1 MEKLLSSL
9 SMTAPKKKA
18 KPSAGVE
25 RLAAAHELDKAGSSK
40 DALDA
45 YEDALALLLAEL
57 KSEKDSKRQSQLRAT
72 IEANMSRAEVLKKQ
86 VRQPAAKKKVPQR
99 PEPTK
104 RPAKRPQQQ
113 RTRVHPPDHHDYRKA
128 PVPKRSPYEAQ
139 MLEEMLEASPGVTW
153 SDVAGLETAKRTLQE
168 AVVLPYVRP
177 DLYRGL
183 RAPPKGV
190 LLYGPPGTGK
200 TLLAKAVAS
209 ESALTFFSVSASS
222 LTSKWVGDGEK
233 LVRALFDVAAKE
245 APSCIFLDEL
255 DSLLAKRG
263 ASSEHEASRRL
274 KNEFLVRLDTS
285 STGEQEAPRV
295 LFIGATNLPWAL
307 DEAVLRRLPRRILI
321 PLPDPKARRDAID
334 LLLDDP
340 RAGVKHR
347 LSAKDKDALAKA
359 TASFS
364 MSELRTL
371 AQEASYGPLRDLGD
385 RVRSASSAD
394 VRPVAL
400 ADFHAALKHVKP
412 SCDADLLRKFDQWTA
427 QFGVRGGA

>member
-1 MEKLLSSL
+1 MEKLVSSL
-9 SMTAPKKKA
+9 SMSQKKTKTI
-18 KPSAGVE
+18 KSAGLE
-25 RLAAAHELDKAGSSK
+25 RLGTAQALEKTSSAKAAF
-40 DALDA
+40 DA

-57 KSEKDSKRQSQLRAT
+57 KAEKDPKRQGSLRAT

-86 VRQPAAKKKVPQR
+86 VPAKNKPAVPAAKKTVPPR
-99 PEPTK
+99 PLAATK
-104 RPAKRPQQQ
+104 QQPRP
-113 RTRVHPPDHHDYRKA
+113 HPPDHHDYSSQRRKA
-128 PVPKRSPYEAQ
+128 PTPKTRSPYEAQ
-139 MLEEMLEASPGVTW
+139 MLEEMVESSPGVKWT
-153 SDVAGLETAKRTLQE
+153 DVAGLEAAKRTLQE

-200 TLLAKAVAS
+200 TMLAKAVAS
-209 ESALTFFSVSASS
+209 ESSLKFFSVSASS

-245 APSCIFLDEL
+245 APSCIFLDEV
-255 DSLLAKRG
+255 DSLLGRRG
-263 ASSEHEASRRL
+263 DGEHEASRRL
-274 KNEFLVRLDTS
+274 KNEFLVRL
-285 STGEQEAPRV
+285 EATQGGRV

-321 PLPDPKARRDAID
+321 PLPDEKARRDAVD
-334 LLLDDP
+334 LLLDGAD
-340 RAGVKHR
+340 AGVKHR
-347 LSAKDKDALAKA
+347 LTAKDKDALAKA

-371 AQEASYGPLRDLGD
+371 AQEASYAPLRDLGD
-385 RVRSASSAD
+385 RVRHASSAD

-412 SCDADLLRKFDQWTA
+412 SCDAALLAKFDNWTR